1 MNTLGKY
8 ISEQRAFK
16 NLSIRK
22 LAKIANL
29 SHTEISRLESG
40 ERKSPSPLVLK
51 AISHALNINFEELM
65 RTAGYTDEAENSS
78 ELTLKLFKLQ
88 YLNEKELEEVSDFI
102 DFLLNKRNQHH

>member
-40 ERKSPSPLVLK
+40 ERKKPSPFVLK

-65 RTAGYTDEAENSS
+65 RTAGYTDDAENVS
-78 ELTLKLFKLQ
+78 ELPLKLFKIQ

-102 DFLLNKRNQHH
+102 DFLLSKRNQQH

>member
-1 MNTLGKY
+1 MSTLGKY

-40 ERKSPSPLVLK
+40 ERKNPSPLVLK
-51 AISHALNINFEELM
+51 SISHALNINFDDLM
-65 RTAGYTDEAENSS
+65 RSAGYTDEAENSS
-78 ELTLKLFKLQ
+78 ESALRLFKIQ

-102 DFLLNKRNQHH
+102 DFLLSKRNQHH